1 MTIQPGHTVPRT
13 SLPLVGGG
21 QFDSHDTGG
30 SAFSLLVVYR
40 GYHCPKCRDQLQEIV
55 AKLDDF
61 AKIGVHV
68 VAASSDPQDRAEMAV
83 KEWELGPLPVAY
95 GLDEATARDWGLFI
109 STSRGKTSMGVEETN
124 TFSEPGLFLIRE
136 DGTLYAAW
144 IQTVPFARPKAD
156 ELVSMVKFVREK
168 DYPPRGTKLAA

>member
-1 MTIQPGHTVPRT
+1 MAILPGTAVPALT
-13 SLPLVGGG
+13 LPLAGGG
-21 QFDSHDTGG
+21 NFDDHAG
-30 SAFSLLVVYR
+30 SNAFRLLVVYR
-40 GYHCPKCRDQLQEIV
+40 GYHCPKCRDQLQDIE
-55 AKLDDF
+55 AKLGAF
-61 AKIGVHV
+61 AEKGVRV
-68 VAASSDPQDRAEMAV
+68 IAASTDPQDRAETA
-83 KEWELGPLPVAY
+83 KAEWSLPNLPIAY
-95 GLDEATARDWGLFI
+95 GMSEAQAREWGLFI